1 MTNLVKLELTKT
13 ILKASHSSV
22 DSRTSCVS
30 EQGAFQRI
38 RDWSQFISLAF
49 DCLRAEP
56 HLFAPKINK
65 LAKNRSIT
73 RTDVTERLPIWN
85 LSG

>member
-22 DSRTSCVS
+22 DSRTSCWS
-30 EQGAFQRI
+30 EQGAFQRTK
-38 RDWSQFISLAF
+38 DWSQFISLAF

-56 HLFAPKINK
+56 HLFDQLKQTGQKQVGAEPHLFDQN
-65 LAKNRSIT
+65 
-73 RTDVTERLPIWN
+73 
-85 LSG
+85 